1 MHPEA
6 RRLRRLHRLE
16 KVRAIAKQAAAQE
29 AAQAEGTLAQLKAL
43 ADRTRAMADD
53 YRTRSA
59 LHDGQE
65 LRQLGL
71 FVEGLTAIST
81 ATLRDAAQVRTLA
94 DSKQDELAMA
104 ERRRAAVEDRAR
116 AGERALALRQASPVL
131 AARRRVGTGLE

>member
-1 MHPEA
+1 MQAEA
-6 RRLRRLHRLE
+6 RRLHRLQRLE

-59 LHDGQE
+59 LHDGQD

-71 FVEGLTAIST
+71 FVAGLTGIS
-81 ATLRDAAQVRTLA
+81 ATTTRDAAQAQALA
-94 DSKQDELAMA
+94 DRKQEELALA
-104 ERRRAAVEDRAR
+104 ERRRAAVEDRAK
-116 AGERALALRQASPVL
+116 AGQRALALRQANPTL
-131 AARRRVGTGLE
+131 TARRAVGTVLE